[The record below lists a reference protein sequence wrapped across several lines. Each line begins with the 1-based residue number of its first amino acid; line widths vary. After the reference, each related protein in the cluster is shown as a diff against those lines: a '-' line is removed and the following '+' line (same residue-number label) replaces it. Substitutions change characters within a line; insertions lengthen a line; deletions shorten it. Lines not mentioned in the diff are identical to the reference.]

1 MIKVVANQIELINNL
16 VNHHAFHNIIT
27 IVILLQAAVLAL
39 ETFSEFKNYVP
50 LFDYI
55 NTFVL
60 SVFIIE
66 AILKMTALYPQPYKY
81 FKDGWNILDFFII
94 VISLVPFTGGF
105 TTVARLIR
113 LLRITRLTNR
123 SKEMSVMVMTIV
135 RSLPSMVNIFL
146 LLSLLFF
153 IYGIAGYHLFNT
165 IDSEHWGTL
174 PKSVITLFKILT
186 LEGWIEIMNPVTDV
200 NPLNGVFFV
209 SFIIIGTFIVIN
221 IFVAIIVKKS
231 EEAYK
236 YIQSEF
242 SSKVTQTE
250 ILEEIKEIRKM
261 IENLEEKISNN
272 KEKY

>member
-1 MIKVVANQIELINNL
+1 MIKILTNQIKLINNL
-16 VNHHAFHNIIT
+16 VNHNTFHNIIT
-27 IVILLQAAVLAL
+27 VVILLQAVVLAL
-39 ETFSEFKNYVP
+39 ETFSEFKSYIS
-50 LFDYI
+50 LFEYI
-55 NTFVL
+55 NTLVL
-60 SVFIIE
+60 TIFIIE
-66 AILKMTALYPQPYKY
+66 AILKIVALYPQPYNY

-94 VISLVPFTGGF
+94 VISLIPFTGSF

-135 RSLPSMVNIFL
+135 KSLPSMVNIFL

-165 IDSEHWGTL
+165 IDSDHWGTL

-186 LEGWIEIMNPVTDV
+186 LEGWVEIMASVTDV
-200 NPLNGVFFV
+200 NPLNGIFFV

-236 YIQSEF
+236 HIQNEF
-242 SSKVTQTE
+242 PNKVTQTE

-261 IENLEEKISNN
+261 IENLEKKISSS
-272 KEKY
+272 KE

>member
-1 MIKVVANQIELINNL
+1 LKNQIKLINNF
-16 VNHHAFHNIIT
+16 VNNRTFHNIIT
-27 IVILLQAAVLAL
+27 VVILLQAVVLAI
-39 ETFSEFKNYVP
+39 ETFPQFKNYVF
-50 LFDYI
+50 LFEYI
-55 NTFVL
+55 NSLVL
-60 SVFIIE
+60 TVFIIE
-66 AILKMTALYPQPYKY
+66 AVLKMIALYPQPYKY

-94 VISLVPFTGGF
+94 VISLIPFTGDF

-123 SKEMSVMVMTIV
+123 SKEMSVMVMTII

-153 IYGIAGYHLFNT
+153 VYGIAGYHLFSS
-165 IDSEHWGTL
+165 IDSTHWGTL
-174 PKSVITLFKILT
+174 LKSVITLFKILT
-186 LEGWIEIMNPVTDV
+186 LEGWIEIMTPATNV
-200 NPLNGVFFV
+200 NPLNGIFFV
-209 SFIIIGTFIVIN
+209 SFIVIGTFIVIN

-242 SSKVTQTE
+242 PNKTSQTE

-261 IENLEEKISNN
+261 IESLEKKISNN
-272 KEKY
+272 KEI

>member
-1 MIKVVANQIELINNL
+1 VIKILTNQIKLINNL
-16 VNHHAFHNIIT
+16 VNHHTFHNIIT
-27 IVILLQAAVLAL
+27 VVILLQAIVLAL
-39 ETFSEFKNYVP
+39 ETFSEFKSYIS
-50 LFDYI
+50 LFEYI
-55 NTFVL
+55 NTLVL
-60 SVFIIE
+60 TIFIIE
-66 AILKMTALYPQPYKY
+66 AILKMAALYPQPYKY

-94 VISLVPFTGGF
+94 VISLVPFTGSF

-135 RSLPSMVNIFL
+135 KSLPSMVNIFL

-165 IDSEHWGTL
+165 IDSHHWGTL
-174 PKSVITLFKILT
+174 PKSIITLFKILT
-186 LEGWIEIMNPVTDV
+186 LEGWVEIMAPVTAV
-200 NPLNGVFFV
+200 NPLNGIFFV

-242 SSKVTQTE
+242 PNKVTQTE
-250 ILEEIKEIRKM
+250 ILEEMKEIRKT
-261 IENLEEKISNN
+261 IENLEKKISSS
-272 KEKY
+272 KE